1 VVLKA
6 AASAGV
12 ANVVFAT
19 TKGGK
24 G

>member
-6 AASAGV
+6 AATAGV